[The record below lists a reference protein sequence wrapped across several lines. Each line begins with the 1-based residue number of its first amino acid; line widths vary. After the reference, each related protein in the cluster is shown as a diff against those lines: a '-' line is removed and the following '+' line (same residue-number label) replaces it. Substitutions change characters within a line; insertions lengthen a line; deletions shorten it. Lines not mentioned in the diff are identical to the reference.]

1 MRNRASCVKDEL
13 PNNNLTKGDRIPHE
27 SEYNTVHEVSS
38 IPTRSSSP
46 IPLPTSCRGIPV
58 EYVRT
63 DNGFEFTNRFS
74 DSKRDLPTLVERTAA
89 ELGIRHRLIRPY
101 APQHN
106 GKVECSH
113 RADQKRFYSCHA
125 VYSLD
130 DFAKQLTVR
139 NRRSNS
145 LPMKPLR
152 WRSLSE
158 VVIQYV

>member
-1 MRNRASCVKDEL
+1 MRNRASCVKVEL

-27 SEYNTVHEVSS
+27 SEYHTGHEVSS
-38 IPTRSSSP
+38 IPSRSSSP
-46 IPLPTSCRGIPV
+46 IP
-58 EYVRT
+58 
-63 DNGFEFTNRFS
+63 
-74 DSKRDLPTLVERTAA
+74 LPTLVERTAA

-113 RADQKRFYSCHA
+113 REDQKRFYSCHA
-125 VYSLD
+125 VYFLE

-152 WRSLSE
+152 WRSPSE
-158 VVIQYV
+158 VVVQYV

>member
-1 MRNRASCVKDEL
+1 MRNRASCVKVEL

-27 SEYNTVHEVSS
+27 SEYHTGHEVSS

-46 IPLPTSCRGIPV
+46 IP
-58 EYVRT
+58 
-63 DNGFEFTNRFS
+63 
-74 DSKRDLPTLVERTAA
+74 LPTLVERTAA

-106 GKVECSH
+106 GKAECSH
-113 RADQKRFYSCHA
+113 REDQKRFYSCHA

-152 WRSLSE
+152 WRSPSE
-158 VVIQYV
+158 VVVQYV

>member
-1 MRNRASCVKDEL
+1 MRNRVSCVKVEL

-27 SEYNTVHEVSS
+27 SEYHTGHEVSS

-46 IPLPTSCRGIPV
+46 IPLPTL
-58 EYVRT
+58 
-63 DNGFEFTNRFS
+63 F
-74 DSKRDLPTLVERTAA
+74 ERTAA

-101 APQHN
+101 ASQHN

-113 RADQKRFYSCHA
+113 REDQKRFYSCHA

-130 DFAKQLTVR
+130 DLAKQLTVR

-152 WRSLSE
+152 WRSPSE
-158 VVIQYV
+158 VVVQYV

>member
-1 MRNRASCVKDEL
+1 MRNRASCVKGEL

-27 SEYNTVHEVSS
+27 SEYHTGHEVSS

-46 IPLPTSCRGIPV
+46 IP
-58 EYVRT
+58 
-63 DNGFEFTNRFS
+63 
-74 DSKRDLPTLVERTAA
+74 LPTLVERTAA

-113 RADQKRFYSCHA
+113 REDQKRFYSCHA

-152 WRSLSE
+152 WRSPSE
-158 VVIQYV
+158 VVVQYV

>member
-1 MRNRASCVKDEL
+1 MRNRASCVKGEL

-27 SEYNTVHEVSS
+27 SEYHTGHEVSS
-38 IPTRSSSP
+38 IPSRSSSP
-46 IPLPTSCRGIPV
+46 IP
-58 EYVRT
+58 
-63 DNGFEFTNRFS
+63 
-74 DSKRDLPTLVERTAA
+74 LPTLVERTAA

-130 DFAKQLTVR
+130 DLAKQLTVR
-139 NRRSNS
+139 NSRSNS

-158 VVIQYV
+158 VVVQYV

>member
-1 MRNRASCVKDEL
+1 MRNRASCVKVEL

-27 SEYNTVHEVSS
+27 SEYHTGHEVSS
-38 IPTRSSSP
+38 IPSRSSSP
-46 IPLPTSCRGIPV
+46 IP
-58 EYVRT
+58 
-63 DNGFEFTNRFS
+63 
-74 DSKRDLPTLVERTAA
+74 LPTLVERTAA

-106 GKVECSH
+106 CKAECSH
-113 RADQKRFYSCHA
+113 REDQKRFYSCHA

-130 DFAKQLTVR
+130 DLAKQLTVR

-152 WRSLSE
+152 WRSPSE
-158 VVIQYV
+158 VVVQYV

>member
-1 MRNRASCVKDEL
+1 MRNRVSCVKVEL

-27 SEYNTVHEVSS
+27 SEYNKGHEVSS

-46 IPLPTSCRGIPV
+46 IP
-58 EYVRT
+58 
-63 DNGFEFTNRFS
+63 
-74 DSKRDLPTLVERTAA
+74 LPTLVERTAA

-113 RADQKRFYSCHA
+113 REDQKHFYSCHA

-152 WRSLSE
+152 WRSPSE
-158 VVIQYV
+158 VAVQYV

>member
-1 MRNRASCVKDEL
+1 M
-13 PNNNLTKGDRIPHE
+13 
-27 SEYNTVHEVSS
+27 EY
-38 IPTRSSSP
+38 I
-46 IPLPTSCRGIPV
+46 
-58 EYVRT
+58 RT

-74 DSKRDLPTLVERTAA
+74 NSKRDLPTLFERTAA

-113 RADQKRFYSCHA
+113 REDQKRFYSCHA
-125 VYSLD
+125 VYSLE

-152 WRSLSE
+152 WRSPSE
-158 VVIQYV
+158 VVVQYV

>member
-1 MRNRASCVKDEL
+1 MRNRASCVKGEL

-27 SEYNTVHEVSS
+27 SEYHTGHKVSS

-46 IPLPTSCRGIPV
+46 IP
-58 EYVRT
+58 
-63 DNGFEFTNRFS
+63 
-74 DSKRDLPTLVERTAA
+74 LPTLVERTAA

-113 RADQKRFYSCHA
+113 REDQKRFYSCHA

-130 DFAKQLTVR
+130 DFAKQVTVR

-145 LPMKPLR
+145 LPMKPFR
-152 WRSLSE
+152 WRSPSE
-158 VVIQYV
+158 VVVQYV

>member
-1 MRNRASCVKDEL
+1 MCALVKRRYPEQL
-13 PNNNLTKGDRIPHE
+13 
-27 SEYNTVHEVSS
+27 
-38 IPTRSSSP
+38 P
-46 IPLPTSCRGIPV
+46 IPLPTSCGGIPV

-113 RADQKRFYSCHA
+113 REDQKRFYSCHA

-130 DFAKQLTVR
+130 YFAKQLTVR

-152 WRSLSE
+152 WRSPSE
-158 VVIQYV
+158 VVVQYV

>member
-1 MRNRASCVKDEL
+1 MRNRASCVKGEL

-27 SEYNTVHEVSS
+27 SEDNTGHEVSS

-46 IPLPTSCRGIPV
+46 IP
-58 EYVRT
+58 
-63 DNGFEFTNRFS
+63 
-74 DSKRDLPTLVERTAA
+74 LPTLVERTAA

-113 RADQKRFYSCHA
+113 REDQKRFYSCHA

-152 WRSLSE
+152 WRSPSE
-158 VVIQYV
+158 VVVQYV

>member
-1 MRNRASCVKDEL
+1 MRNRASCVKGEL

-27 SEYNTVHEVSS
+27 SEYNTGHEVSS

-46 IPLPTSCRGIPV
+46 IPLP
-58 EYVRT
+58 
-63 DNGFEFTNRFS
+63 
-74 DSKRDLPTLVERTAA
+74 KLVERTAA

-113 RADQKRFYSCHA
+113 REDQKRFYSCHA

-130 DFAKQLTVR
+130 DFAKQVTVR

-152 WRSLSE
+152 WRSPSE
-158 VVIQYV
+158 VVVQYV

>member
-1 MRNRASCVKDEL
+1 MRNRASCVKVEL

-27 SEYNTVHEVSS
+27 SEYHTGREVSS

-46 IPLPTSCRGIPV
+46 IPLP
-58 EYVRT
+58 
-63 DNGFEFTNRFS
+63 
-74 DSKRDLPTLVERTAA
+74 KLVERTAA

-113 RADQKRFYSCHA
+113 REDQKRFYSCHA

-139 NRRSNS
+139 NRCSNS

-152 WRSLSE
+152 WRSPSK
-158 VVIQYV
+158 VVVQYV